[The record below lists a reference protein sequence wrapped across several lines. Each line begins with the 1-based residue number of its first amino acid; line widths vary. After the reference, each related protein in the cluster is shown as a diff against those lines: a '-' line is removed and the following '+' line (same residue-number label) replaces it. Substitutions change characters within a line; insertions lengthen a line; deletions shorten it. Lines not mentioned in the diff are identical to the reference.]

1 MRSTIQIGKIMSI
14 PIRLHITFLLVLPIF
29 VLFFASAPELGFRN
43 EPNLTLRYILSTIA
57 TILLF
62 TCVLLHELG
71 HSYIAKKHGTKIQAI
86 TLFLFGG
93 VSQMEEIPRDPK
105 VELKMAFAG
114 PAVSLIIGAVL
125 LAAYFILPI
134 IPPYATLIR
143 LIGYINIV
151 LFIFNLIPAFPMDG
165 GRLLRAWFAGHMSY
179 INATRRAAEIGKLIA
194 FLMGLFGVITFTVGG
209 WWIILIAFFIY
220 IGASEEE
227 RATEI
232 TVTLEGIKVK
242 DLMSKNVVSVSP
254 DTAGAELVE
263 LMFKEKHMGYP
274 VMEGSR
280 LVGIVTFSDIQQV
293 PKDQWSK
300 VKVRDIMTR
309 EVISL
314 GPEDDAVDAFR
325 TLSSHNIGRIIIREN
340 KNVVGILSRTDLI
353 QATQLLGLKEK

>member
-1 MRSTIQIGKIMSI
+1 
-14 PIRLHITFLLVLPIF
+14 
-29 VLFFASAPELGFRN
+29 
-43 EPNLTLRYILSTIA
+43 
-57 TILLF
+57 
-62 TCVLLHELG
+62 
-71 HSYIAKKHGTKIQAI
+71 
-86 TLFLFGG
+86 
-93 VSQMEEIPRDPK
+93 
-105 VELKMAFAG
+105 
-114 PAVSLIIGAVL
+114 
-125 LAAYFILPI
+125 
-134 IPPYATLIR
+134 
-143 LIGYINIV
+143 
-151 LFIFNLIPAFPMDG
+151 MDG

-179 INATRRAAEIGKLIA
+179 ISATRRAAEIGKLIA
-194 FLMGLFGVITFTVGG
+194 FLMGLFGLITLPGG
-209 WWIILIAFFIY
+209 LWIILIAFFIY

-254 DTAGAELVE
+254 DITGAELVE

-274 VMEGSR
+274 VMEDST

-309 EVISL
+309 EIISL

-340 KNVVGILSRTDLI
+340 RKVVGILSRTDLI